1 MNNSNFNPNEEIE
14 AMKTTDAAETP
25 VDDTPAADK
34 AVAAET
40 ATEATASEPDVKQET
55 VEETAS
61 EPDVKQE
68 TVEETA
74 SEPADKAD
82 DADEAP
88 ASAAYKSAHMTAAAA
103 ALNVEG
109 EEVDIRRRQP
119 RVQKEIKKS
128 RISYEKKKG
137 LYGYGFIAIWI
148 VGVIYMFIVPI
159 FKSAWYSMCYTELV
173 STAEQAAQRGMTSA
187 GIYTEWNNFGNYEEA
202 LFKNQDYLPKLT
214 ESLGA
219 MVPQVIVVMIFS
231 LFIALLLN
239 QKFRGRTFAR
249 AVFFLPVLVA
259 TGPVLAVIKGDI
271 STNGISSGEQFS
283 ALFQTDLVDE
293 LLQFL
298 GIYNLNEQLTTTIQ
312 TITSDIFNLLWS
324 AGIQIL
330 IFLAALQQ
338 IPTSA
343 KEAASM
349 EGATGWEFFWK
360 ITFPMISPM
369 ILANLIYTVIDTF
382 IDSENPVMS
391 IVLAQSRSLRYG
403 LSAAMA
409 WIYFLIVA
417 VALAII
423 VAIVSKFVFYEND

>member
-40 ATEATASEPDVKQET
+40 AAEA
-55 VEETAS
+55 TAS

-88 ASAAYKSAHMTAAAA
+88 ASVANKSAHMTAAAA
-103 ALNVEG
+103 ALNVED

-148 VGVIYMFIVPI
+148 IGVIYMFIVPI

-173 STAEQAAQRGMTSA
+173 TTADQAAQRGMTSA

-298 GIYNLNEQLTTTIQ
+298 GIYNLNQQLTMTIQ

-338 IPTSA
+338 IPVSA

-369 ILANLIYTVIDTF
+369 ILANLIYTVIDT
-382 IDSENPVMS
+382 ENPVMS
-391 IVLAQSRSLRYG
+391 IVLAQSRGLRYG

>member
-61 EPDVKQE
+61 EP
-68 TVEETA
+68 
-74 SEPADKAD
+74 ADKAD

-88 ASAAYKSAHMTAAAA
+88 ASVANKSAHMTAAAA
-103 ALNVEG
+103 ALNVED

-173 STAEQAAQRGMTSA
+173 STAEQAVQRGMTSA

-338 IPTSA
+338 IPVSA

-382 IDSENPVMS
+382 IDSETR
-391 IVLAQSRSLRYG
+391 LCQ
-403 LSAAMA
+403 
-409 WIYFLIVA
+409 
-417 VALAII
+417 
-423 VAIVSKFVFYEND
+423 

>member
-40 ATEATASEPDVKQET
+40 AAEA
-55 VEETAS
+55 TAS

-88 ASAAYKSAHMTAAAA
+88 ASVANKSAHMTAAAA
-103 ALNVEG
+103 ALNVED

-148 VGVIYMFIVPI
+148 IGVIYMFIVPI

-173 STAEQAAQRGMTSA
+173 TTADQAAQRGMTSA

-202 LFKNQDYLPKLT
+202 LFKDQDYLPKLT

-298 GIYNLNEQLTTTIQ
+298 GIYNLNQQLTTTIQ

-338 IPTSA
+338 IPVSA

-391 IVLAQSRSLRYG
+391 IVIAQSRGLRYG

>member
-40 ATEATASEPDVKQET
+40 AAEA
-55 VEETAS
+55 TAS

-88 ASAAYKSAHMTAAAA
+88 ASVANKSAHMTAAAA
-103 ALNVEG
+103 ALNVED

-148 VGVIYMFIVPI
+148 IGVIYMFIVPI

-173 STAEQAAQRGMTSA
+173 TTADQAAQRGMTSA

-298 GIYNLNEQLTTTIQ
+298 GIYNLNQQLTMTIQ

-338 IPTSA
+338 IPVSA

-369 ILANLIYTVIDTF
+369 ILAHLIYTVIDTF

-391 IVLAQSRSLRYG
+391 IVLAQSRGLRYG

>member
-40 ATEATASEPDVKQET
+40 AAEA
-55 VEETAS
+55 TAS

-88 ASAAYKSAHMTAAAA
+88 ASVANKSAHMTAAVA
-103 ALNVEG
+103 ALNVED

-148 VGVIYMFIVPI
+148 IGVIYMFIVPI

-173 STAEQAAQRGMTSA
+173 TTADQAAQRGMTSA

-283 ALFQTDLVDE
+283 TLFQTDLVDE

-298 GIYNLNEQLTTTIQ
+298 GIYNLNQQLTMTIQ

-338 IPTSA
+338 IPVSA

-391 IVLAQSRSLRYG
+391 IVLAQSRGLRYG

>member
-55 VEETAS
+55 VEETAL
-61 EPDVKQE
+61 
-68 TVEETA
+68 
-74 SEPADKAD
+74 EPADKAD

-88 ASAAYKSAHMTAAAA
+88 ASVANKSAHMTAAAA
-103 ALNVEG
+103 ALNVED

-148 VGVIYMFIVPI
+148 IGVIYMFIVPI

-173 STAEQAAQRGMTSA
+173 TTADQAAQRGMTSA
-187 GIYTEWNNFGNYEEA
+187 GLYTEWNNFGNYEEA

-298 GIYNLNEQLTTTIQ
+298 GIYNLNQQLTMTIQ

-338 IPTSA
+338 IPVSA

-391 IVLAQSRSLRYG
+391 IVLAQSRGLRYG

>member
-40 ATEATASEPDVKQET
+40 AAEA
-55 VEETAS
+55 TAS

-88 ASAAYKSAHMTAAAA
+88 ASVANKSAHMTAAAA
-103 ALNVEG
+103 ALNVED

-148 VGVIYMFIVPI
+148 IGVIYMFIVPI

-173 STAEQAAQRGMTSA
+173 TTADQAAQRGMTSA

-239 QKFRGRTFAR
+239 QKFRGRTIAR

-298 GIYNLNEQLTTTIQ
+298 GIYNLNQQLTMTIQ

-338 IPTSA
+338 IPVSA

-391 IVLAQSRSLRYG
+391 IVLAQSRGLRYG

>member
-40 ATEATASEPDVKQET
+40 AAEA
-55 VEETAS
+55 TAS

-88 ASAAYKSAHMTAAAA
+88 ASVANKSAHMTAAAA
-103 ALNVEG
+103 ALNVEDD
-109 EEVDIRRRQP
+109 EVDIRRRQP

-148 VGVIYMFIVPI
+148 IGVIYMFIVPI

-173 STAEQAAQRGMTSA
+173 TTADQAAQRGMTSA

-298 GIYNLNEQLTTTIQ
+298 GIYNLNQQLTMTIQ

-338 IPTSA
+338 IPVSA

-391 IVLAQSRSLRYG
+391 IVLAQSRGLRYG

-423 VAIVSKFVFYEND
+423 VAIVAKFVFYEND

>member
-40 ATEATASEPDVKQET
+40 AAEA
-55 VEETAS
+55 TAS

-88 ASAAYKSAHMTAAAA
+88 ASVANKSAHMTAAAA
-103 ALNVEG
+103 ALNVED

-148 VGVIYMFIVPI
+148 IGVIYMFIVPI

-173 STAEQAAQRGMTSA
+173 TTADQAAQRGMTSA

-214 ESLGA
+214 ESLVA

-298 GIYNLNEQLTTTIQ
+298 GIYNLNQQLTTTIQ

-338 IPTSA
+338 IPVSA

-391 IVLAQSRSLRYG
+391 IVLAQSRGLRYG

>member
-1 MNNSNFNPNEEIE
+1 MAKYRKLGRTSDQRKALLRNQVTNLLYHGKIVTTETKAKEIRKIAESMIALAVKEKDNF
-14 AMKTTDAAETP
+14 
-25 VDDTPAADK
+25 
-34 AVAAET
+34 
-40 ATEATASEPDVKQET
+40 ET
-55 VEETAS
+55 VTVTAK
-61 EPDVKQE
+61 VARK
-68 TVEETA
+68 
-74 SEPADKAD
+74 
-82 DADEAP
+82 DADG
-88 ASAAYKSAHMTAAAA
+88 KR
-103 ALNVEG
+103 VK
-109 EEVDIRRRQP
+109 EVKDGKKVTVYDE
-119 RVQKEIKKS
+119 VQKEIKKS

-298 GIYNLNEQLTTTIQ
+298 GIYNLNEQLTMTIQ

-391 IVLAQSRSLRYG
+391 IVLAQSRGLRYG

>member
-40 ATEATASEPDVKQET
+40 AAEA
-55 VEETAS
+55 TAS

-88 ASAAYKSAHMTAAAA
+88 ASVANKSAHMTAAAA
-103 ALNVEG
+103 ALNVED

-148 VGVIYMFIVPI
+148 IGVIYMFIVPI

-173 STAEQAAQRGMTSA
+173 TTADQAAQIGMTSA

-298 GIYNLNEQLTTTIQ
+298 GIYNLNQQLTMTIQ

-338 IPTSA
+338 IPVSA

-391 IVLAQSRSLRYG
+391 IVIAQSRGLRYG

>member
-40 ATEATASEPDVKQET
+40 AAEA
-55 VEETAS
+55 TAS

-88 ASAAYKSAHMTAAAA
+88 ASVANKSAHMTAAAA
-103 ALNVEG
+103 ALNVED

-148 VGVIYMFIVPI
+148 IGVIYMFIVPI

-173 STAEQAAQRGMTSA
+173 TTADQAAQRGMTSA

-298 GIYNLNEQLTTTIQ
+298 GIYNLNQQLTMTIQ

-330 IFLAALQQ
+330 ILLAALQQ
-338 IPTSA
+338 IPVSA

-391 IVLAQSRSLRYG
+391 IVLAQSRGLRYG

>member
-40 ATEATASEPDVKQET
+40 AAEA
-55 VEETAS
+55 TAS

-88 ASAAYKSAHMTAAAA
+88 ASVANKSAHMTAAAA
-103 ALNVEG
+103 ALNVED

-148 VGVIYMFIVPI
+148 IGVIYMFIVPI

-173 STAEQAAQRGMTSA
+173 TTADQAAQRGMTSA

-298 GIYNLNEQLTTTIQ
+298 GIYNLNQQLTMTIQ

-338 IPTSA
+338 IPVSA

-369 ILANLIYTVIDTF
+369 ILANLIYTDIDTF

-391 IVLAQSRSLRYG
+391 IVLAQSRGLRYG

>member
-25 VDDTPAADK
+25 VDDTPATDK

-40 ATEATASEPDVKQET
+40 AAEA
-55 VEETAS
+55 TAS

-88 ASAAYKSAHMTAAAA
+88 ASVANKSAHMTAAAA
-103 ALNVEG
+103 ALNVED

-148 VGVIYMFIVPI
+148 IGVIYMFIVPI

-173 STAEQAAQRGMTSA
+173 TTADQAAQRGMTSA

-298 GIYNLNEQLTTTIQ
+298 GIYNLNQQLTMTIQ

-338 IPTSA
+338 IPVSA

-391 IVLAQSRSLRYG
+391 IVLAQSRGLRYG

-423 VAIVSKFVFYEND
+423 VAIVSKFIFYEND

>member
-40 ATEATASEPDVKQET
+40 AAEA
-55 VEETAS
+55 TAS

-88 ASAAYKSAHMTAAAA
+88 ASVANKSAHMTASAA
-103 ALNVEG
+103 ALNVED

-148 VGVIYMFIVPI
+148 IGVIYMFIVPI

-173 STAEQAAQRGMTSA
+173 TTADQAAQRGMTSA

-298 GIYNLNEQLTTTIQ
+298 GIYNLNQQLTMTIQ

-338 IPTSA
+338 IPVSA

-391 IVLAQSRSLRYG
+391 IVLAQSRGLRYG